1 MNTVISML
9 SSIPS
14 SRYLGPDKGQLEGL
28 GRKCKDNLKSTP
40 EKPHHHNLK
49 PEALWPLRCAAQ
61 LQTEAAEIW
70 LGGNPIPALWIV
82 LNYTP
87 ILEKG
92 TTQHTFPSPAKTDFT
107 TEEQEWSG
115 RVALA
120 HMPKSDP
127 KAKLRGPGLES
138 AEDQKSYEASGY
150 GSKQWSW
157 GEWEGL
163 TVFLLQKFP
172 GCDDCRLLRV

>member
-92 TTQHTFPSPAKTDFT
+92 TTQHTCTTQHTFPSPAKTDFT

-115 RVALA
+115 RGALA
-120 HMPKSDP
+120 QCRNQIHKPNSEDPALNQLKIKSLM
-127 KAKLRGPGLES
+127 KLLGMGQS
-138 AEDQKSYEASGY
+138 NGVGASG
-150 GSKQWSW
+150 
-157 GEWEGL
+157 
-163 TVFLLQKFP
+163 
-172 GCDDCRLLRV
+172 RV